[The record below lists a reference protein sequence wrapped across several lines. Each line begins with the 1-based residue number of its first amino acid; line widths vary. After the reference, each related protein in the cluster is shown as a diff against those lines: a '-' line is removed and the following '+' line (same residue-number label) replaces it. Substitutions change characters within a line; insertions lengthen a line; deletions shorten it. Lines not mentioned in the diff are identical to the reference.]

1 MSSGKK
7 RIVIKKTKSFTL
19 VRQERPGKK
28 TWFEIHF
35 NKWSLSHSNTWEGL
49 KEVTDS
55 LDAMFATKGTKKK
68 PMDFTWFF
76 WKYEEADQL
85 FTMANLKWST

>member
-7 RIVIKKTKSFTL
+7 RTVIKSTEVFIF

-28 TWFEIHF
+28 TWFEIHL
-35 NKWSLSHSNTWEGL
+35 NNWQVGANSWEEL
-49 KEVTDS
+49 EKLTKE
-55 LDAMFATKGTKKK
+55 LDELFLVKGAKKK
-68 PMDFTWFF
+68 PMDRTWNF

-85 FTMANLKWST
+85 FTLANLKWIT

>member
-7 RIVIKKTKSFTL
+7 RTVIKTTKAFTF

-28 TWFEIHF
+28 TWFEIHLTE
-35 NKWSLSHSNTWEGL
+35 WSLGQSNTWEEL
-49 KEVTDS
+49 KEVTND

-68 PMDFTWFF
+68 PADFTWFF

>member
-7 RIVIKKTKSFTL
+7 RTVLKQTKAFRL

-28 TWFEIHF
+28 TWFEIHLD
-35 NKWSLSHSNTWEGL
+35 KWNCGRSGTWEEL
-49 KEVTDS
+49 AEFTKE
-55 LDAMFATKGTKKK
+55 LDVMFESKSTKKQ
-68 PMDFTWFF
+68 PADFTWFF

-85 FTMANLKWST
+85 FTMANLKWSI